1 MACYAPCIYKRDAA
15 RLERRVES
23 LESGLELE
31 RLQKAVE
38 EEKRGRLNAVNDRD
52 RLKQRLEKGEE
63 AARKLKETIEHYKD
77 RLVWAEEAAEKEKA
91 LSDARIRSLKKQVG
105 QLQKALSDAQWKLE
119 KTRKDLA
126 KQHEKELKEQK
137 ASYEARISEIEGKY
151 QAELAEKDELIRVLT
166 EHLQEGTSSK
176 DVKNPEEGKTPAV
189 KKPKTDSTTSSI
201 PPGRDP
207 NHPTITNN
215 RTPSGRKP
223 GAQDGHEAHPR
234 KVYQP
239 TKVIILPPP
248 REVLEH
254 PGDYYAIGP
263 ISKQVVSVRLV
274 AEVTEYRGMRY
285 RNHTTRKIIHS
296 EFPGDVG
303 HLEVNY
309 DPSIDALAA
318 YLHSVCNVPY
328 NKIQELLRETTEGNN
343 LDISTGKLA
352 DLEKKFSGLSEEE
365 RKDIAERLFRGRIM
379 NIDGT
384 GARVN
389 GRQRQVLIMCN
400 KENVLFQLTGCKGEK
415 AIEGTPVEDY
425 QGVTVSDSEATFTK
439 LGGKNQ
445 RCNIHELRYLR
456 RASLNTPD
464 LTWSSRMREFLQRIQ
479 HERNIGLEQGKRCM
493 PARERKKACSEY
505 DSCLIQGISEYRE
518 HFPELFRNHL
528 VRSKARLETCAE
540 RYGIDTDIASPA
552 GGGAGKMRKD
562 CEIYPEMPADALNA
576 LIKDINLLI
585 RLMADKEHYLL
596 FLEDYSI
603 PPHNN
608 DAEKCARTV
617 KTHLKPNGGMRSEE
631 YTGYYADTASVLE
644 TEHRQGRSRLGKL
657 GEVFGRSTKTIKE
670 KMAEGLKKRKALEA
684 VIPGEA

>member
-1 MACYAPCIYKRDAA
+1 MACHAPCIYKRDAA
-15 RLERRVES
+15 RLERRVEI
-23 LESGLELE
+23 LESGLGLE
-31 RLQKAVE
+31 KLKQAVE
-38 EEKRGRLNAVNDRD
+38 VEKRGRLNAVNDRD
-52 RLKQRLEKGEE
+52 RLKQRLEEREE
-63 AARKLKETIEHYKD
+63 AVRKLKETIEYYKD

-91 LSDARIRSLKKQVG
+91 SSDERIRSLKKQAG
-105 QLQKALSDAQWKLE
+105 QLKKALSDAQWRLE
-119 KTRKDLA
+119 KVRKDLA
-126 KQHEKELKEQK
+126 KQHEKELKQQK
-137 ASYEARISEIEGKY
+137 ASYEARIMEMEGKY
-151 QAELAEKDELIRVLT
+151 QAELAEKDKRIRLLT
-166 EHLQEGTSSK
+166 EHLQEGVSGK
-176 DVKNPEEGKTPAV
+176 DGKNPGEGKTITIE
-189 KKPKTDSTTSSI
+189 KPKTDSTTSSI
-201 PPGRDP
+201 PPGQDP

-234 KVYQP
+234 KAYQP
-239 TKVIILPPP
+239 TTVIVLPPP

-254 PGDYYAIGP
+254 PDDYYAIGP

-274 AEVTEYRGMRY
+274 VEVTEYQGMKY
-285 RNHTTRKIIHS
+285 RNHKTREIIHS
-296 EFPGDVG
+296 EFPEDVG

-309 DPSIDALAA
+309 DPSIDALAT

-328 NKIQELLRETTEGNN
+328 NKIQELLREATEGNS

-352 DLEKKFSGLSEEE
+352 DLEKKFSGLTGEE
-365 RKDIAERLFRGRIM
+365 RADIAERLFRGRSM

-384 GARVN
+384 GARVD

-400 KENVLFQLTGCKGEK
+400 KENVLFRMTGCKGEK
-415 AIEGTPVEDY
+415 AVEGTPAEEY
-425 QGVTVSDSEATFTK
+425 QGVTISDSETTFTR

-445 RCNIHELRYLR
+445 RCNIHESRYLK

-479 HERNIGLEQGKRCM
+479 HERNVGLEQGKRCM
-493 PARERKKACSEY
+493 PVRERKKTSSEY
-505 DSCLIQGISEYRE
+505 DSCLILGISEYRE

-540 RYGIDTDIASPA
+540 RYGIDTDIASQA

-631 YTGYYADTASVLE
+631 YAGYYADTASVLE
-644 TEHRQGRSRLGKL
+644 TEHRQGKSRLVKL
-657 GEVFGRSTKTIKE
+657 GEVFGRSVKAIKE
-670 KMAEGLKKRKALEA
+670 KMAEGCKKQKALEA
-684 VIPGEA
+684 TIPGEA